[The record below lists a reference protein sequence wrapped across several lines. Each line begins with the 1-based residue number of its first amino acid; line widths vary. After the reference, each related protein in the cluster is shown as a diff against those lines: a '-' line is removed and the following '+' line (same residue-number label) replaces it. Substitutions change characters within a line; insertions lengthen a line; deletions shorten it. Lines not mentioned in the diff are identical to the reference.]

1 MTEKPAKKTTKTT
14 KAELEARAAPVDTVD
29 RHAQDIDALL
39 EDLTVDAPAPA
50 PVEPPKPRRDLS
62 AMLRKIPVTLTL
74 EVGSAEIVLDQL
86 MGLEHGSVVEL
97 DALAGAPLVIKV
109 NGTAIGR
116 AEVVVSGENYGLK
129 VLELSDLD
137 LLSLDSAS

>member
-1 MTEKPAKKTTKTT
+1 MEDKNS
-14 KAELEARAAPVDTVD
+14 
-29 RHAQDIDALL
+29 DIDALL
-39 EDLTVDAPAPA
+39 EDLTVDAAPVETPAPA
-50 PVEPPKPRRDLS
+50 KPRRDLGQ
-62 AMLRKIPVTLTL
+62 MLRKIPVTLTL

-86 MGLEHGSVVEL
+86 IALEHGSVVEL

-129 VLELSDLD
+129 VLELTDLD
-137 LLSLDSAS
+137 LLSLDKV

>member
-1 MTEKPAKKTTKTT
+1 MTEKVAKKTTKTT
-14 KAELEARAAPVDTVD
+14 KAELEARASQSEAVE
-29 RHAQDIDALL
+29 RNAQDIDALL

-50 PVEPPKPRRDLS
+50 PAAPPKPRRDLS
-62 AMLRKIPVTLTL
+62 LMLRKIPVTLTL

-86 MGLEHGSVVEL
+86 MGLEQGSVVEL

>member
-1 MTEKPAKKTTKTT
+1 MTDKHDAND
-14 KAELEARAAPVDTVD
+14 VDS
-29 RHAQDIDALL
+29 LL
-39 EDLTVDAPAPA
+39 DDLTVDAAPA
-50 PVEPPKPRRDLS
+50 TDAPAKPRRDLS
-62 AMLRKIPVTLTL
+62 LMLRKIPVTLTL
-74 EVGSAEIVLDQL
+74 EVGSADVTLDQL

-97 DALAGAPLVIKV
+97 DALAGSPLVIKV

-137 LLSLDSAS
+137 LLSLDTPG